1 MRFALLALFLFLAV
15 PVYADDV
22 PPMPPDARAR
32 FDKELAKV
40 WHPDCACYRFLFEG
54 KVKEIKPPISEQDRW
69 VIMGVIERGVAI
81 PLSPSGVSN

>member
-1 MRFALLALFLFLAV
+1 MRFALFALSLFFAV

-22 PPMPPDARAR
+22 PPMPPNARAK

-54 KVKEIKPPISEQDRW
+54 KVKEIKPPISEKDRW
-69 VIMGVIERGVAI
+69 ALMDVIERGVAI
-81 PLSPSGVSN
+81 PLSPKGQTN